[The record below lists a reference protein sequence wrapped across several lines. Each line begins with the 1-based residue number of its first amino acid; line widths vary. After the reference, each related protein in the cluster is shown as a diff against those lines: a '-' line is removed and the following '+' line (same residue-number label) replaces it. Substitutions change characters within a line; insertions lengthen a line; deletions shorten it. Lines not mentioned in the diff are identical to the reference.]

1 MSWIQTKS
9 WVKLAVQGKQAIKLI
24 HGCMGNYILLLR
36 PSTVY
41 NKIQVLTVG
50 SGQIHVKI
58 GDVSPCR
65 QLDVGPAMLLQTCR
79 REGAFKAGSCAS
91 MPVKLGFSQG

>member
-1 MSWIQTKS
+1 MSRIQTKS
-9 WVKLAVQGKQAIKLI
+9 WVKLAVRGKQAIKLI

-36 PSTVY
+36 PSTMY

-65 QLDVGPAMLLQTCR
+65 QLDVGPAMLLQTWVGKRPSRHWILC
-79 REGAFKAGSCAS
+79 
-91 MPVKLGFSQG
+91 